1 MKDYYDF
8 FEDVFNDSAGGSG
21 QIYDDNEPLPEHAL
35 ASDETEL
42 DPLKSYMKEMGT
54 VPLLTKE
61 GEVEIAQK
69 IESGKHLLVTAI
81 FSVPRSLRQ
90 LISLGEFVENGEAP
104 LHEIAQIE
112 EDETEEDLIGIKTE
126 FYRHTNNIKILFN
139 KRIKLLRKNKDHGI
153 LTAKLVQ
160 ELRDNREEIHAEVIK
175 LNLEESTLITFADEL
190 KRLHEIIRNKNKQAG
205 VLKRS
210 LKARNIKLPDE
221 NDDNCTNAGEHNTLT
236 PETEE
241 LLDKLKELARE
252 KIRLQKDI
260 GLKYN
265 ELTQVIKVIKRA
277 EDIIHQAKSSLIEAN
292 LRLVISIAKR
302 YIGKGLSFPDL
313 IQEGNIGLMK
323 AVDKFEYRRGY
334 KFSTYAT
341 WWIRQAITRALA
353 DHSRT
358 IRIPVHMIET
368 INRMTKA
375 TRELVQELGREPFEH
390 EISERLGIPE
400 KKVKDIMKITKE
412 TISLESPIGDDEDSR
427 LRDFIEDEMVNSP
440 LDEAIRG
447 DLRSHIDRVLCSLN
461 PKEAEVIRRR
471 YGLDGSNLPHT
482 LEEVGRAME
491 VTRERVRQIESKA
504 IRKLKHPSR
513 SRWLKSFIEN
523 A

>member
-1 MKDYYDF
+1 M
-8 FEDVFNDSAGGSG
+8 
-21 QIYDDNEPLPEHAL
+21 
-35 ASDETEL
+35 
-42 DPLKSYMKEMGT
+42 
-54 VPLLTKE
+54 
-61 GEVEIAQK
+61 
-69 IESGKHLLVTAI
+69 
-81 FSVPRSLRQ
+81 
-90 LISLGEFVENGEAP
+90 
-104 LHEIAQIE
+104 
-112 EDETEEDLIGIKTE
+112 
-126 FYRHTNNIKILFN
+126 
-139 KRIKLLRKNKDHGI
+139 
-153 LTAKLVQ
+153 
-160 ELRDNREEIHAEVIK
+160 
-175 LNLEESTLITFADEL
+175 
-190 KRLHEIIRNKNKQAG
+190 
-205 VLKRS
+205 
-210 LKARNIKLPDE
+210 
-221 NDDNCTNAGEHNTLT
+221 
-236 PETEE
+236 
-241 LLDKLKELARE
+241 
-252 KIRLQKDI
+252 
-260 GLKYN
+260 
-265 ELTQVIKVIKRA
+265 IKVIKRA

-491 VTRERVRQIESKA
+491 VTRERVTQSESQA